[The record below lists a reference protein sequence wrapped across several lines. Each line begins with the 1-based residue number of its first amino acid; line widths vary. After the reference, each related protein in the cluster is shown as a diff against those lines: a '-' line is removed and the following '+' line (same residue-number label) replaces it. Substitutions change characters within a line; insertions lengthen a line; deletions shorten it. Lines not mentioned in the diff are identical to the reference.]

1 MHGQDGK
8 RQINHS
14 EKGQSVLE
22 WAEVKSLKK
31 IGTELLFHKKNYLG
45 EDQSHPLSCCFY
57 VGHNELWLNACME
70 WCRAVG
76 RRPTLKKC
84 NGKIV
89 PSSQSSY
96 FLSSAFHRWVASSA
110 ATLFHILKQPSV
122 TAVWWPGG
130 MQPLRKSWKYIKLPV
145 RCSVHAD
152 LLCHEGLSCK
162 LGF

>member
-1 MHGQDGK
+1 MQNTFLQGQDGK

-22 WAEVKSLKK
+22 WAEVKSSKK
-31 IGTELLFHKKNYLG
+31 WAQDYFFTKRKNLV

-96 FLSSAFHRWVASSA
+96 FLSSGWS
-110 ATLFHILKQPSV
+110 
-122 TAVWWPGG
+122 
-130 MQPLRKSWKYIKLPV
+130 LPQM
-145 RCSVHAD
+145 
-152 LLCHEGLSCK
+152 SCK
-162 LGF
+162 QCCNPIPHFKSRLLSQQYGGREECSLLESLENT